1 MKDIHDIRLDLC
13 SFSLRHTEKKKS
25 IGWSPCSQCLAQL
38 RRLTRRPPLYIF
50 LSKDENTLFT
60 NRIEGK
66 AKARV
71 KLQAK
76 SECALILR

>member
-1 MKDIHDIRLDLC
+1 MILGWIYVHSLC
-13 SFSLRHTEKKKS
+13 GIPKKKS
-25 IGWSPCSQCLAQL
+25 IGRSPCSQCLAQL

-71 KLQAK
+71 KLRAK
-76 SECALILR
+76 SGCAPIIR